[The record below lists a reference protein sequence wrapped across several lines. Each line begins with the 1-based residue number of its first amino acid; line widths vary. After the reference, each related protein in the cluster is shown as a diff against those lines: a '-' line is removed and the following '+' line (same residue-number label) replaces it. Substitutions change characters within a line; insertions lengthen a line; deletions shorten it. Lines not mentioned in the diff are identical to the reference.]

1 MCGYLCYVYSKKCC
15 NYADNNISFYL
26 LFLPIIL
33 FGVSVFDC
41 IDNFEKYMR
50 VSFVILASVF
60 YFCKYLSCCKKIYL
74 CRAFEK

>member
-1 MCGYLCYVYSKKCC
+1 MQ
-15 NYADNNISFYL
+15 IIIF
-26 LFLPIIL
+26 LFTCFLSIIL
-33 FGVSVFDC
+33 FCVNVFDC

>member
-1 MCGYLCYVYSKKCC
+1 MP
-15 NYADNNISFYL
+15 
-26 LFLPIIL
+26 FLPIIL

-41 IDNFEKYMR
+41 IDNLEKYMC

-60 YFCKYLSCCKKIYL
+60 YFCKYLSYCKKIYL

>member
-1 MCGYLCYVYSKKCC
+1 MQ
-15 NYADNNISFYL
+15 IIIF
-26 LFLPIIL
+26 LFTCFLSIIL
-33 FGVSVFDC
+33 FCVNVFDC

-60 YFCKYLSCCKKIYL
+60 YFCKYLSYCKKIYL